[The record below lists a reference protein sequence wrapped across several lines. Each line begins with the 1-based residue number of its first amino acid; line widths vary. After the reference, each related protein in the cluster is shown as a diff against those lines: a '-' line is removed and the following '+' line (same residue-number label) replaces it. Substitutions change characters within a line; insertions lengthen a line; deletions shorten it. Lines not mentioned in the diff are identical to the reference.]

1 MATQAHCAFCFDTLR
16 APFDKRPALGLAQV
30 EDLWERYQQEQE
42 STKAGASQEQ
52 DEESARPAAISRL
65 LNKDAGSPA
74 NSDNSL
80 PSTPRSGSS
89 SKVTATPASS
99 KTSLSSKSSSGKPR
113 SYGEYPLFVTWNQ
126 HSARSGQKSLR
137 GCIGTFAAQEL
148 ESGLQ
153 SYALTSALEDTRFSP
168 IPASLLPQLSVHV
181 TLLTNFS
188 SPVRDPYDWTIGTH
202 GIRISFTLHGR
213 RYGATYLPSVAEEQ
227 GWTKE
232 EALISLMKKAG
243 WNGSSSSW
251 EKTWKDGRGELVRYE
266 GEAVGLE
273 YKEWKEWDD
282 WVRNNAVL

>member
-1 MATQAHCAFCFDTLR
+1 
-16 APFDKRPALGLAQV
+16 
-30 EDLWERYQQEQE
+30 
-42 STKAGASQEQ
+42 
-52 DEESARPAAISRL
+52 
-65 LNKDAGSPA
+65 
-74 NSDNSL
+74 
-80 PSTPRSGSS
+80 
-89 SKVTATPASS
+89 
-99 KTSLSSKSSSGKPR
+99 
-113 SYGEYPLFVTWNQ
+113 
-126 HSARSGQKSLR
+126 
-137 GCIGTFAAQEL
+137 
-148 ESGLQ
+148 
-153 SYALTSALEDTRFSP
+153 LEDTRFSP